1 MTIRE
6 ELRSRFVAA
15 FGADVELVGDE
26 LRERAGA
33 TYWLA
38 SVRPRRTGQIVFRHT
53 YQTPGYG
60 YRYQDHEMRIFVG
73 ERGSRRR
80 LRADLRP
87 QHVSVGDLVLVPVR
101 VGDGILGHAF
111 RGDSRFPRYYHS
123 ELGTTYDE
131 RPLTS
136 GPSVLRASDGAAVLR
151 YLGREAVASVHRAGT
166 QATLGLTAYFE
177 ATGVG
182 RLNLELSARLPGA
195 LGVPPGKVRAA
206 TCSIVVVPDDTAI
219 ATVVAE
225 ESIHEKHDDS
235 ETPRVSSSG
244 GTGYPVSV
252 LMLRPG
258 DRFAL
263 SYGTFVVST
272 RDEVADAANEAEPAI
287 RTLPFEVDRSHGF
300 TEWLPVP
307 GPPSDGPPYLL
318 WSFTEVPMPDGPESW
333 YHQDSVSLVGP
344 DGAALWEVCLPERM
358 RRCQAGIGRAE
369 IDAYRMYPRSTHG
382 LAFLIGQAELED
394 AIAIADTSG
403 LLVLSRRDGSVLLDF
418 ESPRGEG
425 NGAGRFWFDSG
436 HYEVVGEPGCHGAAR
451 GARFLADCG
460 ARLVLFDGH
469 AVSVFSK
476 EPLRLL
482 DLVRFEPARHARHRP
497 GFVSAEIPVLDLHV
511 LIDGVVHLR

>member
-1 MTIRE
+1 MTTRE

-15 FGADVELVGDE
+15 FGTDVDLVRDE
-26 LRERAGA
+26 LREKDGA

-38 SVRPRRTGQIVFRHT
+38 SVRPKRSGEIVFRHT
-53 YQTPGYG
+53 YQTPGSG

-73 ERGSRRR
+73 ERGAPRA

-87 QHVSVGDLVLVPVR
+87 QRVSVGDLVLVPVR
-101 VGDGILGHAF
+101 SGKGIVGHAF
-111 RGDSRFPRYYHS
+111 RTDSRFPRYYRS
-123 ELGTTYDE
+123 DFPSTYDE
-131 RPLTS
+131 RPLAS
-136 GPSVLRASDGAAVLR
+136 GVTELHSRDGDAVLR
-151 YLGREAVASVHRAGT
+151 YLGREAVSSVHRSGA

-182 RLNLELSARLPGA
+182 RLNIELSPRLPDA
-195 LGVPPGKVRAA
+195 LGVPPGKAHAA
-206 TCSIVVVPDDTAI
+206 TCSIVVVPDDAAI

-225 ESIHEKHDDS
+225 ESIHEKDEDS

-244 GTGYPVSV
+244 GTSYPVGV
-252 LMLRPG
+252 LMLRRG

-272 RDEVADAANEAEPAI
+272 RQEVADAARDAEPAI

-300 TEWLPVP
+300 TDWLPVP
-307 GPPSDGPPYLL
+307 GPPSDGPPYLR

-344 DGAALWEVCLPERM
+344 DDAALWEVCLPERM
-358 RRCQAGIGRAE
+358 RRHQAGIGRAE

-382 LAFLIGQAELED
+382 LTFLIGQADLGD
-394 AIAIADTSG
+394 AIAIAVASG
-403 LLVLSRRDGSVLLDF
+403 LLVLSKRDGSTLLDF
-418 ESPRGEG
+418 EPPRA
-425 NGAGRFWFDSG
+425 AGSGGDRLWFDSG
-436 HYEVVGEPGCHGAAR
+436 NFVVLGEDGCHGPAK
-451 GARFLADCG
+451 GARFLAVCG
-460 ARLVLFDGH
+460 SRLVLFDGH

-482 DLVRFEPARHARHRP
+482 DFVPYEAARHARRRP
-497 GFVSAEIPVLDLHV
+497 GFVSAEIPVLDLRV